1 MPNAVKL
8 FLIDEA
14 HAKWMSSALYG
25 TEGRFQLKV
34 DNVKP
39 LKFVKPNNQQKLS
52 SPCAELSVIL
62 GEVLHE
68 QCILLFSKCQ
78 MNVKYSE
85 LH

>member
-1 MPNAVKL
+1 MSSAFKL

-39 LKFVKPNNQQKLS
+39 LKFVKPNIVKLTT
-52 SPCAELSVIL
+52 VVVTITHD
-62 GEVLHE
+62 VLH
-68 QCILLFSKCQ
+68 
-78 MNVKYSE
+78 
-85 LH
+85 